1 MLNAVCGNKHI
12 PVTSET
18 IGAKEALDVNVAGGS
33 ISIGAAPSPTAANA
47 YTWSYKSSA
56 LEKSGVAR
64 NAPALLSQ
72 AFGYINS
79 TETTGT
85 YYFQIYDS
93 ATVPAD
99 GATAVFEV
107 AFDHTNGI
115 TTSPINLDV
124 IQGKYYFANG
134 ISWAISSTAF
144 TKTLT
149 TNSKANFT
157 LLGY

>member
-1 MLNAVCGNKHI
+1 MLRTYTEEIINILRGTSGGGVVISPAL
-12 PVTSET
+12 PVASTS
-18 IGAKEALDVNVAGGS
+18 G
-33 ISIGAAPSPTAANA
+33 
-47 YTWSYKSSA
+47 YTWKYKSSA

-124 IQGKYYFANG
+124 IQGKYYFTNG